1 MNNYNHN
8 CEDCTYE
15 CNHIC
20 PFELEEYESLIID
33 AAKDIADLTREVVG
47 LRFALKDKYPC
58 LEEEMLSS
66 LSNHLE
72 ASDLYIDIVNKTGYN
87 PLSNKRYNNDLYR
100 LRKTGISWHGTF
112 PFSIK

>member
-47 LRFALKDKYPC
+47 LRFALK
-58 LEEEMLSS
+58 
-66 LSNHLE
+66 
-72 ASDLYIDIVNKTGYN
+72 VNIHALKKKCY
-87 PLSNKRYNNDLYR
+87 LVYL
-100 LRKTGISWHGTF
+100 I
-112 PFSIK
+112 I

>member
-15 CNHIC
+15 CNRIC
-20 PFELEEYESLIID
+20 PFELEEYESLIIE

-47 LRFALKDKYPC
+47 LRFALKDKYPQF
-58 LEEEMLSS
+58 ESDMLSD
-66 LSNHLE
+66 LTTRLE
-72 ASDLYIDIVNKTGYN
+72 VSDLYISIVNKVRYN
-87 PLSNKRYNNDLYR
+87 PLSNRRYNNDLYR
-100 LRKTGISWHGTF
+100 LRKTGISWKGKF